1 MSYEEPASFS
11 KVLIVDDEPAIA
23 DTLQTIFS
31 EALYEARAVYSA
43 QQAIDEAKEWSPD
56 LVIVDV
62 ILPCMNGI
70 DLAVLLHAL
79 CPDAR
84 VLLFSGQTAASDLL
98 DQARKGGNQFDMVPG
113 PLDSHAL
120 VNFASR
126 LLFPG
131 CEA

>member
-1 MSYEEPASFS
+1 MSNEEPASLS
-11 KVLIVDDEPAIA
+11 KVLIVDDETVIA

-43 QQAIDEAKEWSPD
+43 QQAIDEAKDWSPD

-70 DLAVLLHAL
+70 DLAVLLRAL
-79 CPDAR
+79 CPNAR
-84 VLLFSGQTAASDLL
+84 ILLFSGQTAASDLL
-98 DQARKGGNQFDMVPG
+98 DQARQDSHQFDVVPG
-113 PLDSHAL
+113 PLESHAL